1 VLFQDPY
8 RENTLVDGGT
18 VGFTVKISE
27 KDLLSHVILF
37 SPKEYKGLKYA
48 EINGDIFMLRT
59 KQVKP

>member
-1 VLFQDPY
+1 LFQDPY
-8 RENTLVDGGT
+8 REKTLVDGGNIGVT
-18 VGFTVKISE
+18 LKISE

-48 EINGDIFMLRT
+48 EINKDIFMLRS